1 MNADK
6 ANFDSMLTIAEL
18 AEQWHHN
25 RRQLEFRIM
34 ISYTTLLALALYQV
48 IKPRESQEV
57 GFAVHWVIILIGCLG
72 LLGLLGFYCWW
83 QYIFHIASNN
93 DVRRRDFHLKKA
105 ELILHHMSQNSD
117 SKFVPSSTKT
127 VIINLAAG
135 LNDEMTEVEL
145 FNQKEPDIHI
155 PSEKIGTPPPKLYR
169 NQHILVSLAGPTF
182 LTCSLIV
189 VLFIKAD
196 VIKAIVEIL
205 RSWL

>member
-6 ANFDSMLTIAEL
+6 TNFDGMLAIAET

-34 ISYTTLLALALYQV
+34 ISYTTLLALAVYQI
-48 IKPRESQEV
+48 IKPRENLLVSV
-57 GFAVHWVIILIGCLG
+57 DVHWVIILIGCFG

-117 SKFVPSSTKT
+117 SKFVPSSTET

-135 LNDEMTEVEL
+135 LNDEVTEVEL

-155 PSEKIGTPPPKLYR
+155 PSKKIGTPPPKLYR

-196 VIKAIVEIL
+196 VIGNIIEIL
-205 RSWL
+205 QSL